1 MRLSAEPSS
10 AREART
16 FVTRT
21 LRSWGRE
28 EITETAALLTSE
40 LVSNVVR
47 HGRTDMLVA
56 LRLRGDRVTVEVT
69 DHNADLVKRQVQSA
83 DATSGR
89 GLFLVDTLAD
99 RWGVEPHQPGK
110 SVWFELPLEPSA
122 T

>member
-21 LRSWGRE
+21 LRSWGGE

-40 LVSNVVR
+40 LVGNVVR

-56 LRLRGDRVTVEVT
+56 VRMRGDRVTVEVT
-69 DHNADLVKRQVQSA
+69 DHSADLVERKPQSTQ
-83 DATSGR
+83 ATSGR
-89 GLFLVDTLAD
+89 GLHLVDSLAE
-99 RWGVEPHQPGK
+99 RWGVEPHRPGK
-110 SVWFELPLEPSA
+110 RVWFELPLASR
-122 T
+122 